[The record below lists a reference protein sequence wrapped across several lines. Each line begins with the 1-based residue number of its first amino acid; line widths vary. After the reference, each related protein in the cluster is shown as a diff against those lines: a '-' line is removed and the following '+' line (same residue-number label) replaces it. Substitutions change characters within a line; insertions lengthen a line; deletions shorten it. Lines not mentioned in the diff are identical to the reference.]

1 MTHQCSTHDSA
12 ARGPSRAPSGHLH
25 EAKRPEVRRSA
36 KAGALLSLL
45 GLAGSVL
52 VAPTGASAASFGFR
66 SFAPGSVVVA
76 QGGTISGNGLGTPGT
91 VSADGYVNVYP
102 PNSNGDVAPEASFTQ
117 GMYGP
122 FVVVFDPAGDMWAA
136 NVDNTSDS
144 TIVEITA
151 AQLATPNPV
160 PAVTITGAGDALE
173 YPYGMAFDGTGDL
186 WVVGNYV
193 GVVYEYAK
201 WQLAHSGSP
210 TPVRTITELP
220 ATPNGDGFDPW
231 GNLWVSTATSTQ
243 CPQGCVV
250 EFSKSELASPHPGP
264 TVIISSTGG
273 ANLSFT
279 PSGDMWLVTG
289 GGPASDC
296 VYGDPCNNELVE
308 FTRAQLSASGSPA
321 PAVTIR
327 SDITGCSTY
336 GAPATPCANGSLYGP
351 YGVAVDPAGDVW
363 VSNFNT
369 PTAVEYGRDQL
380 PRWGSASPTPERTI
394 AGPDT
399 GMDWPS
405 FVTLA
410 P

>member
-1 MTHQCSTHDSA
+1 MTTA
-12 ARGPSRAPSGHLH
+12 ALC
-25 EAKRPEVRRSA
+25 
-36 KAGALLSLL
+36 ALF
-45 GLAGSVL
+45 GLANSVL
-52 VAPTGASAASFGFR
+52 VAPTEVSAAPFGFGPL
-66 SFAPGSVVVA
+66 APGSVVVA
-76 QGGTISGNGLGTPGT
+76 QGGTISGNGTGTPGT
-91 VSADGYVNVYP
+91 VSADGYVNVYTP
-102 PNSNGDVAPEASFTQ
+102 DASGDVAPEASFTQ

-122 FVVVFDPAGDMWAA
+122 FVVVFDPSGDMWAA

-144 TIVEITA
+144 TIVEITRA
-151 AQLATPNPV
+151 ELGTPNPV
-160 PAVTITGAGDALE
+160 PAVTITGVGDALE
-173 YPYGMAFDGTGDL
+173 YPYGMAFDTWGNL
-186 WVVGNYV
+186 WVVSNFV
-193 GVVYEYAK
+193 GVVYEYAR

-210 TPVRTITELP
+210 TPVRTISDLP

-231 GNLWVSTATSTQ
+231 GDLWVSTAVSTQ

-250 EFSKSELASPHPGP
+250 EFSKYELASLHPKP

-279 PSGDMWLVTG
+279 RSGDMWLATG

-321 PAVTIR
+321 PIVTIS
-327 SDITGCSTY
+327 SDIPGCSTY
-336 GAPATPCANGSLYGP
+336 GAPAVPCANGSLYGP
-351 YGVAVDPAGDVW
+351 YGVAVDSAGDVW

-380 PRWGSASPTPERTI
+380 FKSGSPTPVRTI

-399 GMDWPS
+399 GMNWPS
-405 FVTLA
+405 FVVLVPEVA
-410 P
+410 PNV